1 LGKPAAPPGGGVAF
15 LDKPMIYVFSA
26 LLLAVIVALAAA
38 LIADSVVADRA
49 LKKRERNEGNRR

>member
-1 LGKPAAPPGGGVAF
+1 MGRGYTLRSFSK
-15 LDKPMIYVFSA
+15 LIDKQMIYVFSA
-26 LLLAVIVALAAA
+26 LLLAVIIALAAA

>member
-1 LGKPAAPPGGGVAF
+1 MLRSFSK
-15 LDKPMIYVFSA
+15 LIDKQMIYVFSA

-49 LKKRERNEGNRR
+49 LKKRERNERNHR

>member
-1 LGKPAAPPGGGVAF
+1 VGRGCTLRSFSKF
-15 LDKPMIYVFSA
+15 IDKQMLYVFSA

>member
-1 LGKPAAPPGGGVAF
+1 MGRGCMLRSFSK
-15 LDKPMIYVFSA
+15 LIDKQMIYVFSA
-26 LLLAVIVALAAA
+26 LLLAVIIALAAA

>member
-1 LGKPAAPPGGGVAF
+1 VERGCTLRSFSKF
-15 LDKPMIYVFSA
+15 IDKQMLYVFSA

>member
-1 LGKPAAPPGGGVAF
+1 MVRGCTLRSFSK
-15 LDKPMIYVFSA
+15 LIDKQMIYVFSA
-26 LLLAVIVALAAA
+26 LLLAVIIALAAA